1 MDLVVLLANLFLMR
15 MLTRQFVGAL
25 KAAAAGDHVAT
36 FVIFLTCASLM
47 FLAPIG
53 ATLKRWHFHERLS
66 GKQVDDADEMAS
78 GCLFNPIFYICT
90 TFLIFFTIHAFVMQ
104 YFYGDDDPG
113 AGVFLASMFTGIGLV
128 IVHTWLVYR
137 YFSPPKH
144 PPELAFLRD
153 PRSEILGD
161 VLIFTNMLIFQLFWN
176 LISYY
181 APPRPDGLFD
191 VFSRL
196 VMLFFIA
203 LLIYFPPRI
212 FYLVEDAKKRR
223 TWVMIL
229 LANSPVIFR
238 LLVGTTPNG
247 GW

>member
-1 MDLVVLLANLFLMR
+1 MDVVVLLANLFLMR

-53 ATLKRWHFHERLS
+53 ATLKRWHFHQRLS
-66 GKQVDDADEMAS
+66 DKQVDDADEMAS

-90 TFLIFFTIHAFVMQ
+90 TFVIFFTVNAFVMQ
-104 YFYGDDDPG
+104 YFYGDGEPG
-113 AGVFLASMFTGIGLV
+113 AAMFLSSMFIGIGLV
-128 IVHTWLVYR
+128 IAHTWLVYR
-137 YFSPPKH
+137 YFSPPKR
-144 PPELAFLRD
+144 PPESAFLRD

-176 LISYY
+176 LFSYY
-181 APPRPDGLFD
+181 APPRPDGVFD

-212 FYLVEDAKKRR
+212 FYLVEDARKRR
-223 TWVMIL
+223 TWAMIL

-238 LLVGTTPNG
+238 VIVGTNSNA

>member
-1 MDLVVLLANLFLMR
+1 
-15 MLTRQFVGAL
+15 MLTRQFVGVL
-25 KAAAAGDHVAT
+25 KGAAAGDHVAT
-36 FVIFLTCASLM
+36 WVMFVTCASLM
-47 FLAPIG
+47 FLAPLG
-53 ATLKRWHFHERLS
+53 ATLKRWHFHERIK
-66 GKQVDDADEMAS
+66 GQDAEDAGEMAS

-90 TFLIFFTIHAFVMQ
+90 TFVIFFTINAFVMQ
-104 YFYGDDDPG
+104 YFYGDDEPG
-113 AGVFLASMFTGIGLV
+113 AAVFLSSLFIGIGLV

-137 YFSPPKH
+137 YFSPPKQ
-144 PPELAFLRD
+144 PPASAFMRD
-153 PRSEILGD
+153 PRSETLGD

-176 LISYY
+176 LFSYY

-212 FYLVEDAKKRR
+212 FYLVEDARKRR

-229 LANSPVIFR
+229 LANLPVIFR
-238 LLVGTTPNG
+238 ILVGTSPDG

>member
-15 MLTRQFVGAL
+15 MLTKQFVGTL
-25 KAAAAGDHVAT
+25 KAASAGDHAAT

-53 ATLKRWHFHERLS
+53 ATLKRWHFQQRLS
-66 GKQVDDADEMAS
+66 GDQFNEVDEMAS
-78 GCLFNPIFYICT
+78 GCLFHPIFYICT
-90 TFLIFFTIHAFVMQ
+90 TLLVFVTIHVFVMQ
-104 YFYGDDDPG
+104 YLYGDGEPE
-113 AGVFLASMFTGIGLV
+113 AGVFLSSMFIGIGLV

-137 YFSPPKH
+137 YFSRPGRPPRWTFM
-144 PPELAFLRD
+144 LD
-153 PRSEILGD
+153 PRSEMLGD

-191 VFSRL
+191 IVSRL
-196 VMLFFIA
+196 VILFFIA

-212 FYLVEDAKKRR
+212 FYLVEDAKKCR

-238 LLVGTTPNG
+238 LLVGTNPNG